1 MRKTFIQRLLRKSPP
16 DLWDLGVGAGE
27 VMLARI
33 SRAAAGRLTAAE
45 ARRMV
50 VEKQV
55 AGVRAHFVLARAFLD
70 GKPDL
75 GRRAVF
81 DIYHAA
87 VQSNRK
93 RLRKKSRWWR

>member
-1 MRKTFIQRLLRKSPP
+1 MIQRAPRKSKP
-16 DLWDLGVGAGE
+16 DLWGLGTAAGE
-27 VMLARI
+27 VVSARI
-33 SRAAAGRLTAAE
+33 SRAMVGRLTAAE

-55 AGVRAHFVLARAFLD
+55 AGIRAHFAWTRAFLD
-70 GKPDL
+70 GEP
-75 GRRAVF
+75 GSACGAVF

-93 RLRKKSRWWR
+93 RLRRRSLWWWR